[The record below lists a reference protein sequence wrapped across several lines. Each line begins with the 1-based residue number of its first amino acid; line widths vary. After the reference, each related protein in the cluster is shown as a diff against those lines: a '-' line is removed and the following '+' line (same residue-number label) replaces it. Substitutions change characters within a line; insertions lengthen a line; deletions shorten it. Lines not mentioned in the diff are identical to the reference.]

1 MAGEKHLL
9 LTWGGDYVPST
20 LPGEIWQCGLRL
32 SMVFGATDPVGTL
45 PNDWTVEADTISLT
59 EATYT
64 VSGNWSVN
72 GPGVGTGFDP
82 GSYLK
87 DQAEPAISTW
97 MLYAQLNNQVRL
109 RWISL
114 APIGAPTGNMVPAP
128 GYAAGSPCLLEYTS
142 SYPVG
147 NLSGTQLPPQNSV
160 SVSHR
165 TLQVGPRGR
174 GRMFLPS
181 SSSSILSGARVAT
194 TPQTDIAAAQV
205 TLLESLATEVG
216 VSTPDIRPAVIG
228 SPWSAY
234 ATINQVQVGNV
245 MDSQRRRRG
254 NLTETYVT
262 DTPDYS

>member
-32 SMVFGATDPVGTL
+32 SMVFGATDPVGTF
-45 PNDWTVEADTISLT
+45 PDDWTVEADTISLT
-59 EATYT
+59 ESTYT
-64 VSGNWSVN
+64 VAGNWSVN

-87 DQAEPAISTW
+87 DQAEPAIATW
-97 MLYAQLNNQVRL
+97 MIYAQLNNQVRL
-109 RWISL
+109 RWINLS
-114 APIGAPTGNMVPAP
+114 PIGAPSGNLVPAP
-128 GYAAGSPCLLEYTS
+128 GYAQGSPCVLEYTS
-142 SYPVG
+142 AYPVG

-160 SVSHR
+160 AVSHR

-181 SSSSILSGARVAT
+181 SSSSILAGGRVST
-194 TPQTDIAAAQV
+194 TPQTNIAAAQV
-205 TLLESLATEVG
+205 ALLEGLALDSG
-216 VSTPDIRPAVIG
+216 PGTPDIRPVVTG
-228 SPWSAY
+228 SPWTGY
-234 ATINQVQVGNV
+234 AIINGVEVGNV

-254 NLTETYVT
+254 NLTEAYVS
-262 DTPDYS
+262 DAPSY

>member
-1 MAGEKHLL
+1 MANEKHLL
-9 LTWGGDYVPST
+9 LTWGGDYVPNT
-20 LPGEIWQCGLRL
+20 LPGEIWQCSLRL
-32 SMVFGATDPVGTL
+32 SVVFGATDPVGFL
-45 PNDWTVEADTISLT
+45 PNDWAVVDDTISLT
-59 EATYT
+59 ESTYT
-64 VSGNWSVN
+64 VSGNWSID
-72 GPGVGTGFDP
+72 GPGIGNNLDP

-109 RWISL
+109 RWINLS
-114 APIGAPTGNMVPAP
+114 PIGAPSGNLVAAP
-128 GYAAGSPCLLEYTS
+128 SFAQGSPCALEYTS

-205 TLLESLATEVG
+205 TLLESLALDAG
-216 VSTPDIRPAVIG
+216 VSTPDVRPIVTG
-228 SPWSAY
+228 SPWNRY
-234 ATINQVQVGNV
+234 AIINSVQVGNV

-262 DTPDYS
+262 DSPSY